1 MKILLKTISLLT
13 LLFFLS
19 CSSEDV
25 NQPNSEPTGNET
37 NEQQKE
43 VLDLIK
49 VDTIATTPDLNFYS
63 FLVHQD
69 KLYAVKSGE
78 TQVFDFS
85 TSKWSLLV
93 NDTDLPSYYDTG
105 ISFIRNGKWNLLTSK
120 GLFEYNFELK
130 DWKVLSWYSGSKN
143 IFYLQGLYIES
154 QDMVYFIDQANGND
168 DIYKYDLKKNEY
180 IVHSEFNN
188 IGNYG
193 EIHNGAFTI
202 DGIHYIL
209 KLDSYNKMGIYKFNE
224 DFSEL
229 TLVNNYSTKKF
240 LDSSVAL
247 KYGDNIIFGLGG
259 IPSVDNNDIIT
270 HDPSNLK
277 FYSYNVK
284 NNLFSEAPT
293 QFYQPRRNAKLITYN
308 NNFYLINGFTIKDK
322 KSERMNLIEKIKFD
336 FVKQ

>member
-1 MKILLKTISLLT
+1 MKTLLKTISLLT

-25 NQPNSEPTGNET
+25 NQPNSEPTGDET

-43 VLDLIK
+43 VLDLVK
-49 VDTIATTPDLNFYS
+49 VDTIANTPESDFYS
-63 FLVHQD
+63 FITYQD
-69 KLYAVKSGE
+69 KLYTVKGGE

-93 NDTDLPSYYDTG
+93 NDADLPSYYDTG

-130 DWKVLSWYSGSKN
+130 DWKVLSRYSGSKN

-180 IVHSEFNN
+180 IVHGEFNN
-188 IGNYG
+188 TGGHG

-202 DGIHYIL
+202 DGVHYIL
-209 KLDSYNKMGIYKFNE
+209 KLDSFSKLGIYKFSD
-224 DFSEL
+224 DFSKL
-229 TLVNNYSTKKF
+229 TLINQHSTPEI
-240 LDSSVAL
+240 LAGSVSL
-247 KYGDNIIFGLGG
+247 QHKEQIIFGLGG
-259 IPSVDNNDIIT
+259 SVSVDSNDIIT
-270 HDPSNLK
+270 SESSNLN
-277 FYSYNVK
+277 FYSYDIK
-284 NNLFSEAPT
+284 NNTFSEAPT
-293 QFYQPRRNAKLITYN
+293 KFYQPRYYAKLATYN
-308 NNFYLINGFTIKDK
+308 NEFYLLNGRTIKDNK
-322 KSERMNLIEKIKFD
+322 TEEVNLIEKIKFD
-336 FVKQ
+336 LVKQ